1 MQDADDQNA
10 ALAAAGPSK
19 VKVEP
24 ANYPPCKLDDKT
36 RKLIELIFDEGM
48 FNDAMAA
55 FDIDVKKMPLGNL
68 SQAQV
73 QKGYDVLVELR
84 CAPLTCCSLRE

>member
-1 MQDADDQNA
+1 M
-10 ALAAAGPSK
+10 K
-19 VKVEP
+19 IEP
-24 ANYPPCKLDDKT
+24 KNYPPCKLDGAT
-36 RKLIELIFDEGM
+36 RKLVELIFDENM

-73 QKGYDVLVELR
+73 QKGYDVLVDLKFAPALLRLHASVDTSVFVLR
-84 CAPLTCCSLRE
+84 C